1 MKTMKGLARGK
12 RDYILSEKLKKPSER
27 LGFMV
32 EERKWKQIKV
42 DGELG

>member
-1 MKTMKGLARGK
+1 MKGLVRGK
-12 RDYILSEKLKKPSER
+12 RDYILLEKLKKFLER

-32 EERKWKQIKV
+32 EERKWKEIKV